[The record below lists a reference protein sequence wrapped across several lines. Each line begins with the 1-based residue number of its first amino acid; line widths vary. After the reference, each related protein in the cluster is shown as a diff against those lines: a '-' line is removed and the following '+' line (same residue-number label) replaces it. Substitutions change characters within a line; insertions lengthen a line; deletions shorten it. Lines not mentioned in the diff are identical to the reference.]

1 MSSHGSA
8 SALPETVRP
17 VDWLLAAYNGTLAV
31 LWAGLWDRAWYALPV
46 ATAHAAAACLPA
58 LLARLPRNTPRPL
71 GLLREAYPLLWI
83 PGLWLGLGPLI
94 AGLHEATIDP
104 SILALDLAVFGVH
117 LDRVWMPA
125 MPQMWFSEIMH
136 FAYYAYLPLIFLP
149 PIVLLARGRT
159 PAFRDMTLRLI
170 ATYLFC
176 YLFYLALPTVGPHE
190 FGQPFQ
196 GGLSD
201 GFFYQL
207 GAGAHSSG
215 NVRGAAFPSSHVA
228 GAVTIAWVAWRWLP
242 RSVAVLLTIEAVGVM
257 MSTVYTQNHYG
268 VDSIAG
274 LAWALL
280 IQLWVVPLLLRRRA
294 PSTKRTAGRLA
305 PSRIPLMDVTTGG
318 GS

>member
-58 LLARLPRNTPRPL
+58 LLARLRRNTPRPL

-83 PGLWLGLGPLI
+83 PALWLELDPLI

-136 FAYYAYLPLIFLP
+136 FAYYAYLPLICGSSRRTSSATCSTSPF
-149 PIVLLARGRT
+149 RRSGRT
-159 PAFRDMTLRLI
+159 SSASRSR
-170 ATYLFC
+170 
-176 YLFYLALPTVGPHE
+176 
-190 FGQPFQ
+190 
-196 GGLSD
+196 
-201 GFFYQL
+201 
-207 GAGAHSSG
+207 GACRTGSSTSSG
-215 NVRGAAFPSSHVA
+215 RALIRAETCVA
-228 GAVTIAWVAWRWLP
+228 R
-242 RSVAVLLTIEAVGVM
+242 RSRAL
-257 MSTVYTQNHYG
+257 MSQ
-268 VDSIAG
+268 
-274 LAWALL
+274 
-280 IQLWVVPLLLRRRA
+280 A
-294 PSTKRTAGRLA
+294 PS
-305 PSRIPLMDVTTGG
+305 P
-318 GS
+318 